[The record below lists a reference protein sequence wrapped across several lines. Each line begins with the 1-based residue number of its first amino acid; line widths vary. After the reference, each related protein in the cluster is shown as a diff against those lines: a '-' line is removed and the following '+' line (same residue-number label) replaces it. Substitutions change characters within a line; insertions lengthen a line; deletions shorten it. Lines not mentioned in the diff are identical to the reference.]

1 MLNAVDAAS
10 EFLNNTRTVAR
21 AHYVHPHV
29 LDSYL
34 DGSMPELLAMRRP
47 PRTPGLDSDER
58 ALVGLLGTL
67 LAAHLHAL

>member
-29 LDSYL
+29 LEAYP
-34 DGSMPELLAMRRP
+34 DGSFEEILRAKRPVRAPLLDP
-47 PRTPGLDSDER
+47 DER
-58 ALVGLLGTL
+58 ALVSFLGML
-67 LAAHLHAL
+67 LARRVQGV